1 MIQGAPEKNRRVE
14 ALNEQLEISRIKWSF
29 IVRANYVNSFLDLAF
44 GISMTCA
51 PFGYWHTWPV
61 SFTLIRAT
69 RSGWLTWEH
78 NFYFACCSESGC
90 HLVLFPL
97 VSISHLI
104 NRISINFLPEN
115 ILWAPRWHVG
125 HFVIYARGHKI
136 STSERDIRIN
146 KIQCVSASWS
156 TLIFHTKRIV
166 LGGQVGWLL
175 RLKQRFEKE
184 STI

>member
-1 MIQGAPEKNRRVE
+1 MIQGAPEKNGRVE

-29 IVRANYVNSFLDLAF
+29 IVRANYVNSFLDLVF

-51 PFGYWHTWPV
+51 PFGSWHTWPV
-61 SFTLIRAT
+61 FFTLIRAT
-69 RSGWLTWEH
+69 RSGWLTWEG
-78 NFYFACCSESGC
+78 NFCFACCSESGC

-104 NRISINFLPEN
+104 NRISIIFLPEN

-125 HFVIYARGHKI
+125 HFVICKG
-136 STSERDIRIN
+136 
-146 KIQCVSASWS
+146 
-156 TLIFHTKRIV
+156 TLGLTNLTCLCLMEHTDFHTKRIV